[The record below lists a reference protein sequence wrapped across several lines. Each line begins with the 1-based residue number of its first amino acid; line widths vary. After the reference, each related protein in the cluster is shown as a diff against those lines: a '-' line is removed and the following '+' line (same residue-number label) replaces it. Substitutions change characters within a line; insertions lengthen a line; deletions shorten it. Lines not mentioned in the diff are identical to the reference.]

1 MKQLATGVLQ
11 KMLVSYGKPAS
22 YRLPVGDQQLD
33 ISDLIGRQ
41 VSIEWHGKI
50 HCSHCHK
57 PTKKSFNQGYCYS
70 CFSKLAQCDQCMM
83 NPVTCHYAE
92 GTCRE
97 PEWGERI
104 CFDDHIVYLAN
115 SSGVK
120 VGITRMKNMPGRW
133 FDQGAVQALPIFRT
147 ASRYL
152 AGVIEDTLRSSIAD
166 KTNWRA
172 MLKGTA
178 TDVDLVAV
186 RDQLVNSFASELDAI
201 RQQHGELSITLL
213 NDEQVRDLTYPV
225 EVFPTK
231 VVSQSLDK
239 TPQISGKL
247 MGIKGQYLM
256 FDSGVFNVRKFT
268 SYEVTVAANLDELD
282 SNVNRDLFA

>member
-1 MKQLATGVLQ
+1 MKQLASGVLQ
-11 KMLVSYGKPAS
+11 KMLVSYGNPAR
-22 YRLPVGDQQLD
+22 YRLPVGKQQID

-41 VSIEWHGKI
+41 ISIEWHGKI
-50 HCSHCHK
+50 HCSHCQK
-57 PTKKSFNQGYCYS
+57 TTNKSFNQGYCYS
-70 CFSKLAQCDQCMM
+70 CFSKLAQCDQCMV
-83 NPVTCHYAE
+83 NPVTCHYEA

-97 PEWGERI
+97 PEWGERV

-115 SSGVK
+115 SSGIK
-120 VGITRMKNMPGRW
+120 VGITRMKNMPSRW

-152 AGVIEDTLRSSIAD
+152 AGVVEDTLRSSIAD

-178 TDVDLVAV
+178 AAVDLQAA
-186 RDQLVNSFASELDAI
+186 RDQLIEQFADQLEDI
-201 RQQHGELSITLL
+201 RQKHGELSITLL
-213 NDEQVRDLTYPV
+213 GAEQVRELIYPV

-239 TPQISGKL
+239 TPEISGKL

-268 SYEVTVAANLDELD
+268 SYEVTIAANLDHD
-282 SNVNRDLFA
+282 SSQNKEDLFG

>member
-1 MKQLATGVLQ
+1 MKNLASGALQ
-11 KMLVSYGKPAS
+11 KMLVSVGKPAR

-33 ISDLIGRQ
+33 ISDLIGHE
-41 VSIEWHGKI
+41 VSIKWNGKI
-50 HCSHCHK
+50 HCVHCQK
-57 PTKKSFNQGYCYS
+57 LTNKSFNQGYCYS
-70 CFSKLAQCDQCMM
+70 CFSKLAQCDQCMV
-83 NPVTCHYAE
+83 NPVTCHYDA

-97 PEWGERI
+97 PEWGKRI

-120 VGITRMKNMPGRW
+120 VGITRMKNMPSRW

-152 AGVIEDTLRSSIAD
+152 AGVVEDTLRASIAD

-172 MLKGTA
+172 MLKETA
-178 TDVDLVAV
+178 AAVDLKQV
-186 RDQLVNSFASELDAI
+186 RDQLVEQFADELEAI

-213 NDEQVRDLTYPV
+213 GAEQVRELIYPV

-239 TPQISGKL
+239 TPEISGRL

-268 SYEVTVAANLDELD
+268 SYEVTVAAHPNDE
-282 SNVNRDLFA
+282 SAKVCQDLFS